1 MKGVKGQ
8 GPEEGVKGVK
18 GVKGGFEASVLF
30 YASIPGRSSLGLNS
44 SRQVRTGPEFQAGP
58 DWAYMPSPS

>member
-8 GPEEGVKGVK
+8 GSEEGVKGV
-18 GVKGGFEASVLF
+18 
-30 YASIPGRSSLGLNS
+30 SIPGRSRLGLNS
-44 SRQVRTGPEFQAGP
+44 SRQVRTGPQFQAGP